1 MNYKK
6 EIQDFL
12 EKELNLKI
20 KQITVEEADV
30 LDTEYII

>member
-20 KQITVEEADV
+20 KQIPVEVADFF
-30 LDTEYII
+30 